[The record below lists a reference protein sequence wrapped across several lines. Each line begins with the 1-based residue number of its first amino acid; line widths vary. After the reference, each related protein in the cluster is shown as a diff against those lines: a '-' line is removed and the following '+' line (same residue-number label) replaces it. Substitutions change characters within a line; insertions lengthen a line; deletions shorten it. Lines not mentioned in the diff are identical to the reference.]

1 MFGAFSGRK
10 ELIMVKRPP
19 LEQAGA
25 PKPSVATVTSING
38 PVVIA
43 VGAERLGMLELVE
56 VGDQRLLGEVIRLG
70 GGQATVQVYEDT
82 TGLAPGAELYGT
94 GALLSAELGPGLLG
108 QVFDGV
114 QRPLAVIRDMTGAFI
129 GRGVEIRAL
138 DRERRWPWTPLVK
151 SGDRLRGGDALG
163 TVQETELIEH
173 RVLLSP
179 GLSGNATWVAREG
192 DYSIEDRVVRL
203 TTDRGEVEVSMLQR
217 WPVRMGRPYGGRL
230 LPNVPLITG
239 QRVIDT
245 LFPLAKGGTAAIPG
259 GFGTG
264 KTVTQHQLAKWS
276 DANVIVYIGCGE
288 RGNEMTSVLE
298 DFPKLLDP
306 RSGKPLMQRT
316 ILVANTSNMPV
327 AAREASIYTGITMAE
342 YFRDMGYHVA
352 VMADST
358 SRWAEALREIASRLE
373 EMPAEEG
380 YPAYLPSRLA
390 DFYERAGRVITLSGR
405 EGSVSAIGAVSPPG
419 GAFTEPVT
427 TNTQRFVR
435 AFWALDRDLASARHF
450 PAINWTDSYSQYVE
464 EVEDWWRQ
472 EVDPQWRGRRDWAL
486 ALLQEEAR
494 LDQIVRLVGPDA
506 LPDSQRL
513 ILLTARLI
521 REGFLQQNALN
532 PVDSYTSPERQDAM
546 LRAIARFHDRGQRL
560 VALGG
565 PILKVRS
572 LPVVDS
578 LLRMRTTIPNEKV
591 EEIGQVEREID
602 EQTSEVEREYL

>member
-1 MFGAFSGRK
+1 MIA
-10 ELIMVKRPP
+10 
-19 LEQAGA
+19 
-25 PKPSVATVTSING
+25 ING
-38 PVVIA
+38 PVVTA

-56 VGDQRLLGEVIRLG
+56 VGDQRLLGEVIRLEG
-70 GGQATVQVYEDT
+70 GKATVQVYEDT
-82 TGLAPGAELYGT
+82 TGLSPGARLYGT

-114 QRPLAVIRDMTGAFI
+114 QRPLTVIRERTGAFI
-129 GRGVEIRAL
+129 HRGVETTAL
-138 DRERRWPWTPLVK
+138 GRKRLWPWVPLVK
-151 SGDRLRGGDALG
+151 IGNRLRGGDVLG

-173 RVLLSP
+173 RVLLKP
-179 GLSGNATWVAREG
+179 GIAGDVVWVAEEG
-192 DYSIEDRVVRL
+192 DYTVEDQVVRIS
-203 TTDRGEVEVSMLQR
+203 TDRGEVGVSMLQR
-217 WPVRMGRPYGGRL
+217 WPVRMGRPYGDRL
-230 LPNVPLITG
+230 LPNVPLVTG

-306 RSGKPLMQRT
+306 HSGKPLMQRT

-327 AAREASIYTGITMAE
+327 AAREASIYTGITLAE
-342 YFRDMGYHVA
+342 YYRDMGYHVA

-373 EMPAEEG
+373 ETPAEEG
-380 YPAYLPSRLA
+380 FPAYLPSRLA
-390 DFYERAGRVITLSGR
+390 DFYERAGRVITLAGS

-464 EVEDWWRQ
+464 EVEDWWLQ
-472 EVDPQWRGRRDWAL
+472 EVDPQWRVRRDWAL

-494 LDQIVRLVGPDA
+494 LEQIVRLVGPDA
-506 LPDSQRL
+506 LPDNQRL
-513 ILLTARLI
+513 VLLTARLI
-521 REGFLQQNALN
+521 REGFLQQNALD

-546 LRAIARFHDRGQRL
+546 LRAIYRFHDRGQRL
-560 VALGG
+560 VALGV
-565 PILKVRS
+565 PLLKIRS

-578 LLRMRTTIPNEKV
+578 ILRMRTTIPNDKV
-591 EEIGQVEREID
+591 REIERIEREID
-602 EQTSEVEREYL
+602 DQTSQVEREYL